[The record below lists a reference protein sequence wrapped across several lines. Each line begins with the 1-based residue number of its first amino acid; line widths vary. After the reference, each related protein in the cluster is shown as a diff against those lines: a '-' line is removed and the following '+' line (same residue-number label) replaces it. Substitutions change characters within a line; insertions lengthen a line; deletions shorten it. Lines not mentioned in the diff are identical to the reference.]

1 MIGVRLMG
9 GLGNQ
14 MFQYA
19 VARRL
24 ARDLRTSVALDT
36 ALLENPPEVGTP
48 RRYELDGFDAL
59 NARILARGRR
69 PAEDSRADC
78 AGRRGRWRSLR
89 DRVAGRAW
97 KIYRERQYNY
107 DPAVLALPDRSY
119 LMGYW
124 QTERYFASIR
134 AQLLEEFGFHAELS
148 DAGRAFLEAIDA
160 SFSVSIHVRR
170 GDYVSDPGAR
180 RVYGA
185 LGLDYY
191 RRALRPILKRGE
203 APRLFVFS
211 DDPGWCKRNLMFD
224 HDTVVVEGTMNGH
237 EDMRLMSRC
246 KHNVIANSS
255 FSWWAAWLNE
265 NRAKLIVAP
274 KGWFL
279 PGNVNACDLVP
290 ASWLTA

>member
-36 ALLENPPEVGTP
+36 VWFENPPEGETP
-48 RRYELDGFDAL
+48 RRYELDSFDAL
-59 NARILARGRR
+59 KARMLARSRR
-69 PAEDSRADC
+69 PAEDHRADSR
-78 AGRRGRWRSLR
+78 GKRGRWHSLR

-107 DPAVLALPDRSY
+107 DPAVLALPNRSY

-134 AQLLEEFGFHAELS
+134 DQLLEEFGFHDALS
-148 DAGRAFLEAIDA
+148 DAGRAFLEAINA

-170 GDYVSDPGAR
+170 GDYVSAPGLPEGLRRHRPGLLPEGPSADPEAR
-180 RVYGA
+180 RSADVIC
-185 LGLDYY
+185 LF
-191 RRALRPILKRGE
+191 RR
-203 APRLFVFS
+203 
-211 DDPGWCKRNLMFD
+211 PGMVQ
-224 HDTVVVEGTMNGH
+224 TE
-237 EDMRLMSRC
+237 SR
-246 KHNVIANSS
+246 V
-255 FSWWAAWLNE
+255 
-265 NRAKLIVAP
+265 
-274 KGWFL
+274 
-279 PGNVNACDLVP
+279 
-290 ASWLTA
+290 